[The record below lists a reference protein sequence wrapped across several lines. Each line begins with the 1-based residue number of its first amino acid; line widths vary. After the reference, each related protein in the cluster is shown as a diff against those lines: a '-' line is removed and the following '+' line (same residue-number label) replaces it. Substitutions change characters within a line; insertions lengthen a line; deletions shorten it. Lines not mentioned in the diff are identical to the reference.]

1 MKIYMAKNVINV
13 NKCNSNEVIGKFFIL
28 NKTQSNYNQ
37 GWITIGKTLKLFIK
51 DIKEEIEYELDSENV
66 IIEKYLLFF
75 IDINNNK
82 LIEIKD
88 DKTLNLTRRNDK
100 IFIVLLDKSIKFS
113 KIEDIPL
120 LHKWYLD
127 NLANYES

>member
-1 MKIYMAKNVINV
+1 MAKNVTNV
-13 NKCNSNEVIGKFFIL
+13 NKSNSNEVIGKFFIL
-28 NKTQSNYNQ
+28 NKTQSNYIQ

-66 IIEKYLLFF
+66 FIEHYLLFF

-88 DKTLNLTRRNDK
+88 DKTLNLTKRNDK
-100 IFIVLLDKSIKFS
+100 IFIVLFDKSIKFS

-120 LHKWYLD
+120 LYKWYLD

>member
-1 MKIYMAKNVINV
+1 MAKNVINV

>member
-1 MKIYMAKNVINV
+1 MAKNVTNL
-13 NKCNSNEVIGKFFIL
+13 NKCNSNEVIGKFFVL
-28 NKTQSNYNQ
+28 NKTQSNYIQ
-37 GWITIGKTLKLFIK
+37 GWITIGKTLRLFIK

-88 DKTLNLTRRNDK
+88 DKTLNLIKRYDK
-100 IFIVLLDKSIKFS
+100 IFIVLLDKLIKFN

-120 LHKWYLD
+120 LYKWYLD

>member
-1 MKIYMAKNVINV
+1 MKIYMAKNVTNV
-13 NKCNSNEVIGKFFIL
+13 NKCNSNEVIGKFFVL
-28 NKTQSNYNQ
+28 NKTQSNYIQ

-88 DKTLNLTRRNDK
+88 DKTLNLIKRYDK
-100 IFIVLLDKSIKFS
+100 IFIVLLDKLIKFN

-120 LHKWYLD
+120 LYKWYLD

>member
-1 MKIYMAKNVINV
+1 VKIYMAKNVTNV
-13 NKCNSNEVIGKFFIL
+13 NKSNSNEVIGKFFIL
-28 NKTQSNYNQ
+28 NKTQSNYIQ

-66 IIEKYLLFF
+66 FIEHYLLFF

-88 DKTLNLTRRNDK
+88 DKTLNLTKRNDK
-100 IFIVLLDKSIKFS
+100 IFIVLFDKSIKFS

-120 LHKWYLD
+120 LYKWYLD

>member
-1 MKIYMAKNVINV
+1 MKIYMAKNVTNV
-13 NKCNSNEVIGKFFIL
+13 NKSNSNEVIGKFFIL
-28 NKTQSNYNQ
+28 NKTQSNYIQ

-66 IIEKYLLFF
+66 FIEHYLLFF

-88 DKTLNLTRRNDK
+88 DKTLNLTKRNDK
-100 IFIVLLDKSIKFS
+100 IFIVLFDKSIKFS

-120 LHKWYLD
+120 LYKWYLD

>member
-1 MKIYMAKNVINV
+1 
-13 NKCNSNEVIGKFFIL
+13 L
-28 NKTQSNYNQ
+28 DYNR
-37 GWITIGKTLKLFIK
+37 KDIK
-51 DIKEEIEYELDSENV
+51 AIKEEIEYELDSENV
-66 IIEKYLLFF
+66 FIEHYLLFF

-88 DKTLNLTRRNDK
+88 DKTLNLTKRNDK
-100 IFIVLLDKSIKFS
+100 IFIVLFDKSIKFS

-120 LHKWYLD
+120 LYKWYLD